1 MAILINKATFG
12 WLFFASFSLHAS
24 IVKNEVTAL
33 KVHSY
38 PLVDVCKEMNG
49 KHAELISGHS
59 MNEIDCMG
67 KVTSGLNFCLKK
79 HPDDV
84 RFLRAEVMEQTKNLF
99 CNFGDGVTLALN
111 CEGKHL
117 KFCLDSKKS
126 CEELKKLYA
135 YKLEVVHHSISD
147 KTLNC
152 HFAKPIGE
160 SIEDL

>member
-1 MAILINKATFG
+1 MLI
-12 WLFFASFSLHAS
+12 LFFASFSLQAAL
-24 IVKNEVTAL
+24 VKNEVTVL

-49 KHAELISGHS
+49 KHAELITGHS

-67 KVTSGLNFCLKK
+67 KITSGLNFCLKK
-79 HPDDV
+79 HPDDP

-99 CNFGDGVTLALN
+99 CNFGDGVSLTIN

-135 YKLEVVHHSISD
+135 YKLEVVQHSIND
-147 KTLNC
+147 KNLNC
-152 HFAKPIGE
+152 HFAKPVGE
-160 SIEDL
+160 NLEDL